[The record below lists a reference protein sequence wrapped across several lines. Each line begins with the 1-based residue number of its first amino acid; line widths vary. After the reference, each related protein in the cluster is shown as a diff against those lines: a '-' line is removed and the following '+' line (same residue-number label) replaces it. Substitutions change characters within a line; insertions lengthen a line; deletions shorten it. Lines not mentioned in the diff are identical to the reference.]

1 VYFRGLA
8 WNFTAEVTAILVV
21 IVIVGINA
29 QRQTILMW
37 QAVLVYSSH
46 VTSSYCAFLAEDD
59 YQYGCPIGWCIVPR
73 RISIGMVLRK
83 YSWLELTHL
92 YPILWLCQSHA
103 FIAT

>member
-37 QAVLVYSSH
+37 QAVLVYPLLMSPPH
-46 VTSSYCAFLAEDD
+46 
-59 YQYGCPIGWCIVPR
+59 IVP
-73 RISIGMVLRK
+73 SLLRM
-83 YSWLELTHL
+83 
-92 YPILWLCQSHA
+92 IINMGVQ
-103 FIAT
+103 